1 MDPSKGY
8 QWVHLLLQVHLQAPN
23 DQVWILDSGCSNHMT
38 GNKSFFTSLSRVKD
52 GGAVTIGDGN
62 RCKIIGKGTIG
73 KDPHTVIEN
82 VNLVEGLA
90 HNLLS
95 IAQICSVGFKV
106 VFDKAFVFIMKGDEI
121 LFKGSSHNNIYTI
134 DLSNEIILSA

>member
-1 MDPSKGY
+1 M
-8 QWVHLLLQVHLQAPN
+8 HLLLQVHLQAPN

-52 GGAVTIGDGN
+52 GGAVTIRDGN
-62 RCKIIGKGTIG
+62 RCRIIGKGTIG

-95 IAQICSVGFKV
+95 IA
-106 VFDKAFVFIMKGDEI
+106 
-121 LFKGSSHNNIYTI
+121 
-134 DLSNEIILSA
+134 